1 MQICHVCT
9 CDGTGTA
16 KEREKQICFHFYEE
30 ILVLCANA
38 LSSESFPSSS
48 LN

>member
-1 MQICHVCT
+1 MQICLRARVLAHDTV
-9 CDGTGTA
+9 
-16 KEREKQICFHFYEE
+16 KEREKQICFHFDEE

>member
-1 MQICHVCT
+1 MQICHGPTHMHIDTV
-9 CDGTGTA
+9 
-16 KEREKQICFHFYEE
+16 KEREKQICFHFDEE